1 MNATMND
8 VDRLF
13 QYLVSH
19 LAKDHP
25 DYLERPFQ
33 VSELY
38 QRLIPYRYHRD
49 GLGFDTI
56 EDYEF
61 AILRLLAGE
70 RGYATVEPEDAQR
83 AMAEEVALSNPTP
96 GAFREYAAATM
107 TLSSSAVRR
116 FVAPEVAYAPPGSK
130 RTTVPF
136 APPAG
141 AATAPISHEPTAP
154 PSPPAP
160 KSVPAAPPRTSA
172 LPTDPTLPVA
182 DLASLKEVPF
192 EHVEGT
198 TDCPGCSELLPVD
211 RDVGFCPFC
220 GLRIGVAPCRE
231 CGEPLQPDWRFCV
244 ACGRPYD
251 A

>member
-1 MNATMND
+1 MND

-19 LAKDHP
+19 LAKDAP

-56 EDYEF
+56 EDYDA

-83 AMAEEVALSNPTP
+83 AMAEEITLPNPTP

-107 TLSSSAVRR
+107 TLRREAVQRC
-116 FVAPEVAYAPPGSK
+116 VAPEVAYAPPGS
-130 RTTVPF
+130 
-136 APPAG
+136 
-141 AATAPISHEPTAP
+141 EPTASP
-154 PSPPAP
+154 FARPAEQDSAPAHPEPTTPPAP
-160 KSVPAAPPRTSA
+160 TLAGSPSTPPPPVTA
-172 LPTDPTLPVA
+172 LPTDPTLPMA
-182 DLASLKEVPF
+182 DVGSSMPLPF

-198 TDCPGCSELLPVD
+198 ADCPGCGELLPVD
-211 RDVGFCPFC
+211 RDVRFCPFC
-220 GLRIGVAPCRE
+220 GLRIGVAPCRQ

-244 ACGRPYD
+244 ACGRPHD

>member
-1 MNATMND
+1 MND

-13 QYLVSH
+13 QYLVRH
-19 LAKDHP
+19 LAKDFP

-49 GLGFDTI
+49 ALGFESI

-83 AMAEEVALSNPTP
+83 AMAEEVGLTNPTP

-107 TLSSSAVRR
+107 AFSKGAVQR
-116 FVAPEVAYAPPGSK
+116 FVAPEVAYAPPESH
-130 RTTVPF
+130 RTRPPV

-141 AATAPISHEPTAP
+141 EVTAPVSPEPST
-154 PSPPAP
+154 PPAP
-160 KSVPAAPPRTSA
+160 PRAPV
-172 LPTDPTLPVA
+172 LPTDPALPMA
-182 DLASLKEVPF
+182 DLRPPTELPF
-192 EHVEGT
+192 EHIEGT
-198 TDCPGCSELLPVD
+198 ADCPGCHELLPPD
-211 RDVGFCPFC
+211 RDVRFCPFC
-220 GLRIGVAPCRE
+220 GLRMGVAPCRE
-231 CGEPLQPDWRFCV
+231 CGEPMQPDWRFCV
-244 ACGRPYD
+244 VCGRPYD